1 MDFWRSSILYSPSK
15 TYYLNIMMTTLA
27 LTLAMVASTQS
38 QETPVQQPQIP
49 AIPKQL
55 DELNFMLGTWEGM
68 GTGMGADGSPIQLD
82 GTATAS
88 KQMDRWIQWDSTD
101 NIPGKGMMTG
111 RFMLTYNTMQN
122 QWEGVWF
129 DNQSPFA
136 TDFTGTF
143 DGTSLVLTSES
154 VPDMT
159 GTGSSQYTVTFAKK
173 SDNEITMKL
182 ESTMAGKNATMIDY
196 LYTKR

>member
-1 MDFWRSSILYSPSK
+1 
-15 TYYLNIMMTTLA
+15 
-27 LTLAMVASTQS
+27 
-38 QETPVQQPQIP
+38 
-49 AIPKQL
+49 
-55 DELNFMLGTWEGM
+55 
-68 GTGMGADGSPIQLD
+68 
-82 GTATAS
+82 
-88 KQMDRWIQWDSTD
+88 
-101 NIPGKGMMTG
+101 
-111 RFMLTYNTMQN
+111 MLTYNTMQN